1 MRWYAP
7 FPGSVPP
14 RLLVDFFRRSEV
26 FTVPP
31 FVPMILWVSI
41 IVGKIWNEVMALGSP
56 VFGSEGLTTAERT
69 IFGILYICKE

>member
-1 MRWYAP
+1 M
-7 FPGSVPP
+7 
-14 RLLVDFFRRSEV
+14 